1 MMSLP
6 GRTGILLLLCVT
18 FVGSCSLAEGNSQLL
33 SLSNGVSDSSIS
45 DADRGISVA
54 NLCNSIDAL
63 FDYAKYGEYG
73 VSVDTCTSGVAD
85 DGGDVFF
92 LRFNDPDEWD
102 SLVDAMGDIPDTD
115 VARYAL
121 WRLPLGLLSMGFF
134 QARQSPSV
142 FDQMLVS
149 FANEKQTVYDVLPR
163 DVSYVIEIGES
174 KSKEE
179 FSEIFNKRI
188 DEISERVDVYNLNE

>member
-1 MMSLP
+1 M
-6 GRTGILLLLCVT
+6 
-18 FVGSCSLAEGNSQLL
+18 
-33 SLSNGVSDSSIS
+33 
-45 DADRGISVA
+45 
-54 NLCNSIDAL
+54 
-63 FDYAKYGEYG
+63 
-73 VSVDTCTSGVAD
+73 
-85 DGGDVFF
+85 
-92 LRFNDPDEWD
+92 
-102 SLVDAMGDIPDTD
+102 DAMGDIPDTD

-163 DVSYVIEIGES
+163 DVSYVIDIDES